1 MGGGHSPLPNYP
13 KEVESMIELTRF
25 NGTTFF
31 LNITHIESVEAT
43 PDTVITLV
51 SGKKILVKDKAA
63 EVAARISAFYQQGAS
78 KAVIPRPKDDF
89 TD

>member
-1 MGGGHSPLPNYP
+1 
-13 KEVESMIELTRF
+13 MIELRRF

-43 PDTVITLV
+43 PDTVITLI
-51 SGKKILVKDKAA
+51 SGKKVLVKDKA
-63 EVAARISAFYQQGAS
+63 EDIAARVSAFYQQGTA
-78 KAVIPRPKDDF
+78 KTVIPRPKDDF